1 VTGVTYRP
9 FGPAQGYNLGNGPQT
24 YTRTFDLDG
33 RITSYTVGSQTVLVN
48 YDDAGR
54 IVGLGGATYGYD
66 VMHRLSS
73 FAGAGPGQ
81 SFAYDAVGN
90 RAS

>member
-1 VTGVTYRP
+1 MPTDAQPCAGRCSFSSHFTGVTYRP

-33 RITSYTVGSQTVLVN
+33 RITSYTVGSQTVPVN

-54 IVGLGGATYGYD
+54 IVGLGGATYG
-66 VMHRLSS
+66 
-73 FAGAGPGQ
+73 
-81 SFAYDAVGN
+81 
-90 RAS
+90 